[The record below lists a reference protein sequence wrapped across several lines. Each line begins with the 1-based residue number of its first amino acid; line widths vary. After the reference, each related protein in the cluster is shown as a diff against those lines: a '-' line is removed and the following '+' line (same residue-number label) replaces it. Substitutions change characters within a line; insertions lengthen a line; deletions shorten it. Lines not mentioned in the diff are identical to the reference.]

1 MKGGNI
7 VPKRKKG
14 RSNGKIIAVFLII
27 AVIGYISYHD
37 GLFGVTPINK
47 ITDAMAEQDVR
58 IKGKVIEVQASLNV
72 FRISDGSSSIW
83 VKWELDLPAVNSTVV
98 VTGVVKAQNIVI
110 TVLWIEATSITPV
123 WIFK

>member
-1 MKGGNI
+1 M
-7 VPKRKKG
+7 PKRKGG
-14 RSNGKIIAVFLII
+14 RSYGKIIAVFLII
-27 AVIGYISYHD
+27 AVIGFVSYHD

-47 ITDAMAEQDVR
+47 ITDSMAEQDVR
-58 IKGKVIEVQASLNV
+58 IKGKVIEVQSSFDV

-98 VTGVVKAQNIVI
+98 VVGVVKSQNIII